1 MGKIF
6 ELESSDIKSSDLLIH
21 RCIGYRCKRVSVPS
35 LSGGHVRRV
44 RAVGWR
50 SCAGVQEVR
59 AVSWAAYGRTGEQ
72 REGESRWESRESKFP
87 RTATGIFTWAS
98 IQARSIARVLWL
110 KGKGRGE
117 REGEKTKFS
126 MALTSGTRGE
136 ILILIWWRKRTIFVG
151 FLVMG

>member
-1 MGKIF
+1 MYWLQVQEG
-6 ELESSDIKSSDLLIH
+6 
-21 RCIGYRCKRVSVPS
+21 IGPIAIRGSRAPRQ
-35 LSGGHVRRV
+35 GRRV
-44 RAVGWR
+44 AFLRRGARSKGCFVSCIRENGRA
-50 SCAGVQEVR
+50 
-59 AVSWAAYGRTGEQ
+59 
-72 REGESRWESRESKFP
+72 ESRWESRESKFP